1 MDSPDFDRLV
11 TTYLVTLSQ
20 QWGGPIMHN
29 TLLRAPMDFQALL
42 RPCTQRGALL
52 RGAKLIWSP
61 EIFFFTLSKGFG
73 KPNQKT
79 QSDLAWFRQIIRRRV
94 ESGYAFIRPSTT
106 QKHECL
112 AGPVENIGTVGI
124 FPNQIL
130 QRRWFFWY
138 LYWGKKCAKMC
149 FVIVLPLSYD
159 IDCFEVTGPN
169 QI

>member
-1 MDSPDFDRLV
+1 MAKELCCRWRWLDWIQAIFLNIF
-11 TTYLVTLSQ
+11 YF
-20 QWGGPIMHN
+20 
-29 TLLRAPMDFQALL
+29 TLLCAPMDFQALQ
-42 RPCTQRGALL
+42 RHRTQRGALL

-61 EIFFFTLSKGFG
+61 EIFFFTLSKRFG

-112 AGPVENIGTVGI
+112 AGPVEYIGTVGI

-130 QRRWFFWY
+130 QRMR
-138 LYWGKKCAKMC
+138 GKCEKMC

-169 QI
+169 QVL

>member
-1 MDSPDFDRLV
+1 MKVIGLNPD
-11 TTYLVTLSQ
+11 YLLKSFLFYITMCPHGFS
-20 QWGGPIMHN
+20 G
-29 TLLRAPMDFQALL
+29 LLRH
-42 RPCTQRGALL
+42 CTQRGALL

-112 AGPVENIGTVGI
+112 AGPVEYIGTVGI

-130 QRRWFFWY
+130 QRMR
-138 LYWGKKCAKMC
+138 GKCEKMC

-169 QI
+169 QVL

>member
-1 MDSPDFDRLV
+1 ML
-11 TTYLVTLSQ
+11 
-20 QWGGPIMHN
+20 M
-29 TLLRAPMDFQALL
+29 
-42 RPCTQRGALL
+42 GALL

-112 AGPVENIGTVGI
+112 AGPVEISGTVGI
-124 FPNQIL
+124 FSNQIL
-130 QRRWFFWY
+130 QRRCFLWY
-138 LYWGKKCAKMC
+138 LFLGKMC
-149 FVIVLPLSYD
+149 ENVLCLVWFCPFLMILIVLKLMVPTKFTIVPPGLKFS
-159 IDCFEVTGPN
+159 N
-169 QI
+169 A